1 MESLNLGILAHVDAG
16 KTTLTERLLF
26 AAGVID
32 EVGSVDAGSTQTD
45 TMPLEQQR
53 GITIRS
59 AVVAFTIDDVTVNLI
74 DTPGHP
80 DFIAEVE
87 RVLGVLDGAVLV
99 VSAVEGVQA
108 QTRVLMRALQ
118 RLGIPTLVFVNK
130 IDRMGARPDAVL
142 RELRDRLAPGMVG
155 MGAVVGPGSRAVTV
169 RAYDDAD
176 PAFVEPLTEVLT
188 RHDDALL
195 ADVLDRPERVT
206 RARLRRDLARQTA
219 ASLVHPVFFGSA
231 ITGAGVAAL
240 QAGLTRLLPTT
251 RGGEDGPLSAA
262 VFKVERG
269 PAGEKVAYARL
280 FSGVVRVRDV
290 VRVGDGEA
298 KVTGIRVFEP
308 GLVARRDRVAAG
320 QIAKL
325 HGLPTVQIGDVVGE
339 RPRRYPEGHQF
350 SPPSLETVVDPVDPR
365 DRGQLHAALAR
376 LAEQDPLID
385 VRQDDARGEIW
396 LSLYGEVQ
404 KEVIQAT
411 LADEYGVHVTFRG
424 TTTICV
430 ERPVGVGGAVE
441 IIGTPGNPFAATV
454 GLRVAP
460 GPVGSGVTFHLN
472 VELGSPLPAH
482 WTAIEEAVRRTLGQ
496 GLHGW
501 EVLDAVVTVTHSG
514 YWSAV
519 TVPADF
525 RGLTPLVV
533 MTALARA
540 GTRVLEPIHRVELE
554 IPADALSPVLAAVA
568 RLRGVP
574 LDTRP
579 RGPGYLLSGDLPAA
593 HVHDLQVLLPG
604 LTRGEGVLVSA
615 FERYAPVVGPVPE
628 RARTDD
634 NPLNRR
640 EYLLRVAGRLG

>member
-1 MESLNLGILAHVDAG
+1 VESLNLGILAHVDAG

-118 RLGIPTLVFVNK
+118 RLRIPTLVFVNK

-142 RELRDRLAPGMVG
+142 RELRDRLAPGLVG
-155 MGAVVGPGSRAVTV
+155 MGAVVGPGSRAATV
-169 RAYDDAD
+169 HAYDDAD
-176 PAFVEPLTEVLT
+176 RAFVEPLTEVLT
-188 RHDDALL
+188 QHDDTLL

-206 RARLRRDLARQTA
+206 GARLRRALAVQTA
-219 ASLVHPVFFGSA
+219 ECLVHPVFFGSA

-269 PAGEKVAYARL
+269 PAGEKVAFARL
-280 FSGVVRVRDV
+280 FSGAVRVRDV

-308 GLVARRDRVAAG
+308 GSVARRDRVAAG

-365 DRGQLHAALAR
+365 DRGRLHAALAR

-396 LSLYGEVQ
+396 LSL
-404 KEVIQAT
+404 
-411 LADEYGVHVTFRG
+411 
-424 TTTICV
+424 
-430 ERPVGVGGAVE
+430 
-441 IIGTPGNPFAATV
+441 
-454 GLRVAP
+454 
-460 GPVGSGVTFHLN
+460 
-472 VELGSPLPAH
+472 
-482 WTAIEEAVRRTLGQ
+482 
-496 GLHGW
+496 
-501 EVLDAVVTVTHSG
+501 
-514 YWSAV
+514 
-519 TVPADF
+519 
-525 RGLTPLVV
+525 
-533 MTALARA
+533 
-540 GTRVLEPIHRVELE
+540 
-554 IPADALSPVLAAVA
+554 
-568 RLRGVP
+568 
-574 LDTRP
+574 
-579 RGPGYLLSGDLPAA
+579 
-593 HVHDLQVLLPG
+593 
-604 LTRGEGVLVSA
+604 
-615 FERYAPVVGPVPE
+615 
-628 RARTDD
+628 
-634 NPLNRR
+634 
-640 EYLLRVAGRLG
+640 